1 MACFIGL
8 LWLIAAVAMWAF
20 SEELESVRQT
30 IRSWYGKIVKPAKRK
45 VKIELPK

>member
-20 SEELESVRQT
+20 SEELETIRQT
-30 IRSWYGKIVKPAKRK
+30 IRGWYGKAVKPAKK
-45 VKIELPK
+45 PIKIEHLK